1 MTTSALT
8 SSLTSAPTLA
18 SYLPHCLLERLA
30 RRPAMAGPELTRGPA
45 VVMLS
50 DIQGFTSLVEGY
62 SRAGRDGLEALTGVL
77 NQYFIELC
85 DEVLA
90 HGGDV
95 LCIAGDAFL
104 CTWPVDTAAA
114 PADADAAPDAADDA
128 PEAATAAAAALDA
141 TLLRAVHAAQCV
153 QTRLH
158 DRDAGRGYRFRTR
171 IGIAAGTLDVALV
184 GGVGGRWEV
193 IASGPAMDAA
203 AAAECICPPGGVTA
217 AAESWAR
224 LKGRCS
230 GDALADGMV
239 ALHALPRSLQG
250 APQRR
255 TVAGLADMEAA
266 ELAPLLRPHVPPAVL
281 ARETGSEAWLAEFRP
296 LTVLLADLPAL
307 VGGDAQALAQLHD
320 SVVQFQQVI
329 ARFEGTL
336 RVDVD
341 DKGVMLL
348 AVFGLPPRAHSDDA
362 RRAVRAAHALA
373 QALAARGLARGIGI
387 ASGRAFCGAFG
398 SDRRREY
405 LVRGAVINLAARL
418 MHATGSQ
425 VVCDHSTA
433 QALRGAF
440 ELQALPALTVKGFA
454 EPVRAWCPGAA
465 RDTAAAALRTPVG
478 REEERRRLFELAQD
492 LKARRQG
499 GLVVVIGEAGLG
511 KSILL
516 AELRERARGLGLRV
530 LQGAGGAIESRTG
543 YFAWRPVFRALLRLD
558 AAGGAAGGVAGG
570 VAGVGAGVGADGF
583 AGGGAAPTSAELA
596 ARVAS
601 RVAALM
607 HHLPQWERL
616 APLLGDL
623 LGLPL
628 ADSRLTAELSGA
640 ARAENTRQLAVAVL
654 QMAAAQAPLLLLVE
668 DAHWLDSGSWG
679 VLNDLSA
686 GVPGLALVVA
696 TRPPGSAEAA
706 QALARLSAA
715 PRAQTCNL
723 DLLPPRAIAQLI
735 AERLGVDAV
744 PDSVLQLVQGRAEGH
759 PFFCEEL
766 VQNLLESG
774 ALRVADDRCQL
785 MNAATDA
792 LPSSVEGVILSRIDR
807 LSPAQYLCLKVAAV
821 VGLSFSLGAVAAT
834 LPPELNPAEL
844 PTHLLALSA
853 ANLTVSEEGGG
864 FRFRHAITREVAY
877 GLMPDA
883 QRQPVHR
890 AVAQWLE
897 ASGDGAANSTTDSA
911 LLAHHWSH
919 AKVPDKTVHYL
930 NLAGQQAL
938 RQGAFADALRIF
950 TQARELHFTGAVR
963 VDARRQAMW
972 ERGLGTA
979 HYFLGDLPRSRQC
992 IEAAVAMLDRHV
1004 PQTAP
1009 GRLAGLLAEAAQ
1021 QAAHRRW
1028 PQRLLGRDA
1037 ARREALDEVAEDY
1050 RTLGQIYYLDGEAAS
1065 ALVYVTLRGVNAGE
1079 RAGPSPALA
1088 RNLANMG
1095 TLCGF
1100 MGRPKWARWYGE
1112 RAIEMAEQ
1120 EGQVTAAAY
1129 VWNLFALMQ
1138 AQAGRWAQAVQAT
1151 TEAMQRVQRVGDYNL
1166 ETEVWVVRST
1176 ALMMSG
1182 DFLRAQDA
1190 WEHQLAL
1197 AQRKGNRQLT
1207 CWGLLDQA
1215 ETLLARE
1222 NTEAA
1227 AEVLTRALAIA
1238 TAPSD
1243 GSSSMDKLHATALV
1257 RARQGRADEAAAAAR
1272 EVLDTIARQSPTGY
1286 FWVHYAADATEVLI
1300 DLAHS
1305 QPSHPARADWLA
1317 QARRGHKSLVRL
1329 ARVFGCVRPRV
1340 ALLQA
1345 SLHHIGGAADDA
1357 RVQAQRALTM
1367 AEAMDMDF
1375 EAARARLLLGT
1386 WRQVSDPGAALQA
1399 AATTFDTLGAQWLA
1413 TQARQA
1419 LQGLDSAPGL
1429 PAAAASAASTVGAA
1443 GGRAG

>member
-1 MTTSALT
+1 
-8 SSLTSAPTLA
+8 
-18 SYLPHCLLERLA
+18 
-30 RRPAMAGPELTRGPA
+30 
-45 VVMLS
+45 V
-50 DIQGFTSLVEGY
+50 
-62 SRAGRDGLEALTGVL
+62 
-77 NQYFIELC
+77 
-85 DEVLA
+85 
-90 HGGDV
+90 
-95 LCIAGDAFL
+95 
-104 CTWPVDTAAA
+104 
-114 PADADAAPDAADDA
+114 
-128 PEAATAAAAALDA
+128 
-141 TLLRAVHAAQCV
+141 
-153 QTRLH
+153 
-158 DRDAGRGYRFRTR
+158 
-171 IGIAAGTLDVALV
+171 
-184 GGVGGRWEV
+184 
-193 IASGPAMDAA
+193 
-203 AAAECICPPGGVTA
+203 
-217 AAESWAR
+217 
-224 LKGRCS
+224 
-230 GDALADGMV
+230 
-239 ALHALPRSLQG
+239 
-250 APQRR
+250 
-255 TVAGLADMEAA
+255 
-266 ELAPLLRPHVPPAVL
+266 
-281 ARETGSEAWLAEFRP
+281 
-296 LTVLLADLPAL
+296 
-307 VGGDAQALAQLHD
+307 
-320 SVVQFQQVI
+320 
-329 ARFEGTL
+329 
-336 RVDVD
+336 
-341 DKGVMLL
+341 L
-348 AVFGLPPRAHSDDA
+348 AVFGLPPRAHSDDP
-362 RRAVRAAHALA
+362 RRAVLAAHALA

-398 SDRRREY
+398 SDQRREY

-418 MHATGSQ
+418 MHAAGSQ

-433 QALRGAF
+433 LALRGAF

-465 RDTAAAALRTPVG
+465 RDTPAAALRTPVG
-478 REEERRRLFELAQD
+478 REDERRKLFELAQD

-499 GLVVVIGEAGLG
+499 GLIVVIGEAGLG

-558 AAGGAAGGVAGG
+558 AAGGGAGGSE
-570 VAGVGAGVGADGF
+570 
-583 AGGGAAPTSAELA
+583 GGGAAPTAAEVA

-607 HHLPQWERL
+607 QHLPQWERL
-616 APLLGDL
+616 SPLLGDL

-628 ADSRLTAELSGA
+628 ADSRLTAELSGG

-654 QMAAAQAPLLLLVE
+654 QMAAAQEPLLLLVE
-668 DAHWLDSGSWG
+668 DAHWLDSGSWA
-679 VLNDLSA
+679 VLNDLAA

-735 AERLGVDAV
+735 AERLGVHTV

-774 ALRVADDRCQL
+774 ALQVADDRCQL
-785 MNAATDA
+785 MNADTGA

-821 VGLSFSLGAVAAT
+821 VGLNFSLGAVAAT
-834 LPPELNPAEL
+834 LPPELNPADL
-844 PTHLLALSA
+844 PTHLQALSA

-864 FRFRHAITREVAY
+864 FHFKHAITREVAY
-877 GLMPDA
+877 GLMPES

-897 ASGDGAANSTTDSA
+897 SNCDGTAHSTADSA

-919 AKVPDKTVHYL
+919 AKVPDRTVHYL
-930 NLAGQQAL
+930 DLAGQQAL

-950 TQARELHFTGAVR
+950 TQARQLHFTGAVR
-963 VDARRQAMW
+963 VELRRQAMW

-1009 GRLAGLLAEAAQ
+1009 GRLAGLLAAAAQ
-1021 QAAHRRW
+1021 QAGHRRW

-1100 MGRPKWARWYGE
+1100 MGQPKWARWYGE

-1129 VWNLFALMQ
+1129 VWNIVALMQ

-1151 TEAMQRVQRVGDYNL
+1151 TEALQRVQQVGDYNL

-1182 DFLRAQDA
+1182 DYLRAQDA

-1197 AQRKGNRQLT
+1197 AQRKGNLQLT

-1222 NTEAA
+1222 RTEAA

-1238 TAPSD
+1238 TAP
-1243 GSSSMDKLHATALV
+1243 AT
-1257 RARQGRADEAAAAAR
+1257 AAAR
-1272 EVLDTIARQSPTGY
+1272 WTNCTP
-1286 FWVHYAADATEVLI
+1286 
-1300 DLAHS
+1300 
-1305 QPSHPARADWLA
+1305 
-1317 QARRGHKSLVRL
+1317 
-1329 ARVFGCVRPRV
+1329 RPWC
-1340 ALLQA
+1340 
-1345 SLHHIGGAADDA
+1345 
-1357 RVQAQRALTM
+1357 
-1367 AEAMDMDF
+1367 
-1375 EAARARLLLGT
+1375 ARAR
-1386 WRQVSDPGAALQA
+1386 AAPTRPPPPRARCWTRSRASLRP
-1399 AATTFDTLGAQWLA
+1399 ATSG
-1413 TQARQA
+1413 
-1419 LQGLDSAPGL
+1419 S
-1429 PAAAASAASTVGAA
+1429 ST
-1443 GGRAG
+1443 RPTPPRY